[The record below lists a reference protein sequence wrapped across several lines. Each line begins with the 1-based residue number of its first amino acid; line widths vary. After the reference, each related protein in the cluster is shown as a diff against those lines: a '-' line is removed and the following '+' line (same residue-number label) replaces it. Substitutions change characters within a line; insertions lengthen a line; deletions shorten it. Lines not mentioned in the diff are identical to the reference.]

1 MSIRRSIGVVGNYTV
16 GIALMLALAP
26 VGLCQTTPDQ
36 ESEPASSDTL
46 EEIIVYG
53 DKSIIQLRR
62 EFYLAE
68 ANFFAVF
75 NSLNS
80 NDEFDVRC
88 EYVTFLGSR
97 RKHRLCQPKFARKAE
112 ARATQEMLA
121 SGAMLYMSHVNRKK
135 LKEMDE
141 LLWQEM
147 SALIRRNM
155 ELQLAFTDLSKA
167 KQIYETERQSRCDGR
182 GFFCQK

>member
-1 MSIRRSIGVVGNYTV
+1 MFARHSIGVVGNCTA
-16 GIALMLALAP
+16 GIVLILALAP
-26 VGLCQTTPDQ
+26 VGMCQTTPEQ
-36 ESEPASSDTL
+36 ESEPGSSDTL

-62 EFYLAE
+62 EFYRAE
-68 ANFFAVF
+68 ADFFAVF

-97 RKHRLCQPKFARKAE
+97 RKYRLCQPKFARKAE
-112 ARATQEMLA
+112 ARATQEMLT
-121 SGAMLYMSHVNRKK
+121 SGAMLYTSHVNRKE

-147 SALIRRNM
+147 SALILRNM
-155 ELQLAFTDLSKA
+155 ELQKAFTDLSKA